1 MTRFLVMAAL
11 ALLTSPVAAADLV
24 VTPATFAIQIK
35 KATCGDV
42 VTLSPGDYGIVAIS
56 NYSAPGVAADMP
68 ATAKAKAI
76 PARCSDAH
84 RLEVRAEAGTF
95 RKITLRGLQGV
106 SWYGGTVSAPLG
118 VDTPG
123 VTIDSSRFLRVA
135 GVTIQGHKVGIT
147 AVRGSDYEIVG
158 NRMQGLRSDGINVTM
173 AQRVLIEGNQV
184 VDTRPR
190 RAVYQKV
197 APYSLITDGDHADC
211 IQFWSTAGKAPTADL
226 TIRNNYCRGEMQG
239 IVSFDPG
246 QGGLD
251 RILIENNLIDGI
263 EYWNGIVM
271 YEARDSAIRNNVV
284 LTKRGAVAQ
293 NNGAPIKTWIYLK
306 APVNTIACGNTVGAL
321 PKGEG
326 TQPC

>member
-1 MTRFLVMAAL
+1 MIRYLFAAAL
-11 ALLTSPVAAADLV
+11 ALFASPVAAADLTV
-24 VTPATFAIQIK
+24 SPATFAAQMK
-35 KATCGDV
+35 KAACGDT
-42 VTLSPGDYGIVAIS
+42 VTLALAEYGAV
-56 NYSAPGVAADMP
+56 SAPRLTCPADN
-68 ATAKAKAI
+68 
-76 PARCSDAH
+76 
-84 RLEVRAEAGTF
+84 RLEIRAEGSTF
-95 RKITLRGLQGV
+95 RTIIIRAAEGV
-106 SWYGGTVSAPLG
+106 SWFGGLVTAPLG

-123 VTIDSSRFLRVA
+123 VTIDNSRFVRVA

-158 NRMQGLRSDGINVTM
+158 NRMQGLRSDGINVTT

-184 VDTRPR
+184 VDTRPI
-190 RAVYQKV
+190 RATYDAKGKLLV
-197 APYSLITDGDHADC
+197 DGDHSDC
-211 IQFWSTAGKAPTADL
+211 IQFWSTANKAPTADL

-239 IVSFDPG
+239 IVAFNAG

-284 LTKRGAVAQ
+284 LTKRGAKAQ

-306 APVNTIACGNTVGAL
+306 APVNTIACGNIVGAL